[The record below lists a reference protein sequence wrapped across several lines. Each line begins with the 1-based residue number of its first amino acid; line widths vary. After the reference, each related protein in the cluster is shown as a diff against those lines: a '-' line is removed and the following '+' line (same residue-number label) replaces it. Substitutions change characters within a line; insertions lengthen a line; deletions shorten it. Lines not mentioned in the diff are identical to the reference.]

1 MLEESLNAADT
12 DIANKTSAAISN
24 NLESINQLSPPTPF
38 NYAQFQA
45 ATDNIPDNKTDFIN
59 QLSPPTPFHPYNVPD
74 TKILAD
80 REVTINQLS
89 PPVPFNY
96 AQFQAATDNIPD
108 DKSDL
113 INQLAPPTP
122 FHPHDVPDNKVLDIN
137 QLSPPV
143 PFNFTDFERDD
154 DDDDDIKMNAKELMN
169 QMPVAVSND
178 NDSSHVEP
186 IQNVGSNHFPNTS
199 EQSEIDPPPQPPV
212 SGNHNQVPDIIRR
225 PPPPSMLL
233 DPFRV
238 SDPSNITSESV
249 LETATVENATAQG
262 VVDASVENNETSIL
276 EAYAVD
282 DDIYG
287 ATPLEPIL
295 PWWKQRRT
303 KILLGVVLVIV
314 STLAIVIGV
323 ELSNDDGP
331 VTVVNNVT
339 NVIVNVTDSPSI
351 SLAPSTSSA
360 PSSSPTE
367 CVNKIISNSQEIDL
381 VGDDPK
387 VAVDGRNMIVASLVG
402 RYYNTS
408 QKLGVTYSDG
418 YEGPVF
424 VTFYSSDEIDD
435 KWRRVQ
441 SPLRVDGISSLYSV
455 AISDTTALLG
465 LAYANNDKVETVI
478 MYEQDRFGDWV
489 RVDEFGQTLQCS
501 FFQLTSATCSF
512 GYSVDIDRDLACLT
526 AWNGIFLYH
535 RDEKSKWVQFDT
547 IEMDLSHPG
556 SVPLQKIPLP

>member
-1 MLEESLNAADT
+1 
-12 DIANKTSAAISN
+12 
-24 NLESINQLSPPTPF
+24 
-38 NYAQFQA
+38 
-45 ATDNIPDNKTDFIN
+45 
-59 QLSPPTPFHPYNVPD
+59 
-74 TKILAD
+74 
-80 REVTINQLS
+80 
-89 PPVPFNY
+89 
-96 AQFQAATDNIPD
+96 
-108 DKSDL
+108 
-113 INQLAPPTP
+113 
-122 FHPHDVPDNKVLDIN
+122 
-137 QLSPPV
+137 
-143 PFNFTDFERDD
+143 
-154 DDDDDIKMNAKELMN
+154 
-169 QMPVAVSND
+169 
-178 NDSSHVEP
+178 
-186 IQNVGSNHFPNTS
+186 
-199 EQSEIDPPPQPPV
+199 
-212 SGNHNQVPDIIRR
+212 
-225 PPPPSMLL
+225 MLL

-314 STLAIVIGV
+314 STLAIVLGV